1 MTEWFSPLELV
12 RHAPDVLVSLLMGRR
27 ADPRLVEALAV
38 PDAGV
43 EDCSRD
49 EADQPL
55 QEIWL
60 DYVADSGD
68 GWDSTYAVASAVAQ
82 PALTLRDSKGVVHP
96 TDRGSVLV
104 FGGDQIYPS
113 PSRKRYKQKF
123 VRPFETALG
132 WTESPHPK
140 AFAIPGNHDWYDG
153 LVAFTRLF
161 CSRDWVGG
169 WQTPQRQSYFALKL
183 PQHWWLIGTDVQLG
197 SDLDQPQIDFF
208 RRVADEMEA
217 EDRVILCTAE
227 PHWIYAHLY
236 EKYDKDVYRESNLR
250 FLEEEILRKG
260 KKHGGRVEVFL
271 SGDLHHYRRHESAE
285 GKQKITA
292 GGGGAALHPTHGLD
306 VSELSDGFRL
316 KAAFPPKNVSARLTW
331 QNLVFAVRNPTFGF
345 LTAFLYLMASWT
357 VMADVNHLGWR
368 DAGQVA
374 AIVAR
379 QVLARPN
386 AFFWVVGIFLV
397 FVLFTETHS
406 PVYRF
411 VAGSLHGLAHLA
423 AAYFLGWGAAYFA
436 SGLGYRFGSVP
447 YLLWCGLIVFV
458 GGYVIGASLLGVYLL
473 LSLNVFRRHSEE
485 AFAALRI
492 PDWKNFLRMRIDRE
506 GCLTIFPIGI
516 RRVPRRWKPREV
528 ADSGPELI
536 TDDPRSTAPEL
547 IEDPIRVGEE
557 A

>member
-1 MTEWFSPLELV
+1 MKRARMTEWFSPLELV

-331 QNLVFAVRNPTFGF
+331 QNLVFAVRNPTFLSLRGRF
-345 LTAFLYLMASWT
+345 AP
-357 VMADVNHLGWR
+357 R
-368 DAGQVA
+368 
-374 AIVAR
+374 
-379 QVLARPN
+379 ARPS
-386 AFFWVVGIFLV
+386 GGG
-397 FVLFTETHS
+397 VL
-406 PVYRF
+406 PR
-411 VAGSLHGLAHLA
+411 
-423 AAYFLGWGAAYFA
+423 LG
-436 SGLGYRFGSVP
+436 R
-447 YLLWCGLIVFV
+447 C
-458 GGYVIGASLLGVYLL
+458 
-473 LSLNVFRRHSEE
+473 VFRLGPGLPVRFCPVPPVVRPHRFRRRLCHRR
-485 AFAALRI
+485 FAPRRVSAPFAQRLPEALRRGVCS
-492 PDWKNFLRMRIDRE
+492 P
-506 GCLTIFPIGI
+506 
-516 RRVPRRWKPREV
+516 
-528 ADSGPELI
+528 ADSRLEEL
-536 TDDPRSTAPEL
+536 PANANRP
-547 IEDPIRVGEE
+547 
-557 A
+557 